1 MVRNLIIIAGV
12 MLLFGAIWAIK
23 DEKISKGI
31 KALVSA
37 VLVAILVCVYFY
49 EENLSKNEDAI
60 SKLVSDFKQGKV
72 LKCGEYNVSAEKFN
86 YEFGVKNR
94 LSDGIV
100 VGFGAG
106 DISVQ
111 LRGGY

>member
-31 KALVSA
+31 KALVSV

-49 EENLSKNEDAI
+49 EQNLSKNEDAI
-60 SKLVSDFKQGKV
+60 SKLVTDFKQGKV
-72 LKCGEYNVSAEKFN
+72 LKCGDHNVSNKKFN
-86 YEFGVKNR
+86 YEFGTASFLAKR
-94 LSDGIV
+94 EFSDLSGVIV
-100 VGFGAG
+100 P
-106 DISVQ
+106 IKSCEQ
-111 LRGGY
+111 

>member
-1 MVRNLIIIAGV
+1 

-23 DEKISKGI
+23 DEKISKGV

-86 YEFGVKNR
+86 YEFGTASFLQTRKFR
-94 LSDGIV
+94 
-100 VGFGAG
+100 
-106 DISVQ
+106 
-111 LRGGY
+111 

>member
-1 MVRNLIIIAGV
+1 MARNLIIIAGLL
-12 MLLFGAIWAIK
+12 LLFGAIWAIK
-23 DEKISKGI
+23 DEKISKGV

-86 YEFGVKNR
+86 YEFGTASFLPKR
-94 LSDGIV
+94 EFSELSGVIV
-100 VGFGAG
+100 P
-106 DISVQ
+106 IKSCEQ
-111 LRGGY
+111 

>member
-23 DEKISKGI
+23 DEKISKGV

-37 VLVAILVCVYFY
+37 VLVVILVCVYFY
-49 EENLSKNEDAI
+49 EQNLSKHEDAI
-60 SKLVSDFKQGKV
+60 SKLVSDFKQGKT

-86 YEFGVKNR
+86 YEFGTASFLPKR
-94 LSDGIV
+94 EFSELSGLIV
-100 VGFGAG
+100 P
-106 DISVQ
+106 ITSCEQ
-111 LRGGY
+111 

>member
-23 DEKISKGI
+23 DEKISKGV

-49 EENLSKNEDAI
+49 EQNLSKNEDAI
-60 SKLVSDFKQGKV
+60 SKLVTDFKQGKV
-72 LKCGEYNVSAEKFN
+72 LKCGDHNVSNKKFN
-86 YEFGVKNR
+86 YEFGTASFLPKR
-94 LSDGIV
+94 EFSDLSGVIV
-100 VGFGAG
+100 P
-106 DISVQ
+106 IKSCEQ
-111 LRGGY
+111 

>member
-60 SKLVSDFKQGKV
+60 SKLVTDFKQGKT
-72 LKCGEYNVSAEKFN
+72 LKCGKYNVSAEKFN
-86 YEFGVKNR
+86 YEFGTASFLPKR
-94 LSDGIV
+94 EFSDLSGVIV
-100 VGFGAG
+100 P
-106 DISVQ
+106 IKSCEQ
-111 LRGGY
+111 

>member
-49 EENLSKNEDAI
+49 EQNLSKNEDAI
-60 SKLVSDFKQGKV
+60 SKLVTDFKQGKV
-72 LKCGEYNVSAEKFN
+72 LKCGDHNVSNKKFN
-86 YEFGVKNR
+86 YEFGTASFLPKR
-94 LSDGIV
+94 EFSDLSGLIV
-100 VGFGAG
+100 P
-106 DISVQ
+106 ITSCEQ
-111 LRGGY
+111 

>member
-1 MVRNLIIIAGV
+1 MVRNLILIAGLIV
-12 MLLFGAIWAIK
+12 LFGAIWAIK

-37 VLVAILVCVYFY
+37 VLVVILVCVYFY

-60 SKLVSDFKQGKV
+60 SKLVSDFKQGKT

-86 YEFGVKNR
+86 YEFGTASFLAKR
-94 LSDGIV
+94 EFSDLSGVIV
-100 VGFGAG
+100 P
-106 DISVQ
+106 IKSCEQ
-111 LRGGY
+111 

>member
-1 MVRNLIIIAGV
+1 MVRNLILIAGLIV
-12 MLLFGAIWAIK
+12 LFGAIWAIK

-49 EENLSKNEDAI
+49 EQNLSKNEDAI

-86 YEFGVKNR
+86 YEFGTASFLAKR
-94 LSDGIV
+94 EFSDLSGVIV
-100 VGFGAG
+100 P
-106 DISVQ
+106 IKSCEQ
-111 LRGGY
+111 

>member
-23 DEKISKGI
+23 DEKISKGV

-49 EENLSKNEDAI
+49 EQNLSKNEDAV

-72 LKCGEYNVSAEKFN
+72 LKCGDHNVSNKKFN
-86 YEFGVKNR
+86 YEFGTASFLPKR
-94 LSDGIV
+94 EFSDLSGVIV
-100 VGFGAG
+100 P
-106 DISVQ
+106 IKSCEQ
-111 LRGGY
+111 

>member
-1 MVRNLIIIAGV
+1 

-23 DEKISKGI
+23 DEKISRGI
-31 KALVSA
+31 KVLVSA

-49 EENLSKNEDAI
+49 EQNLSKNEDAI

-86 YEFGVKNR
+86 YEFGTASFLAKR
-94 LSDGIV
+94 EFSDLSGVIV
-100 VGFGAG
+100 P
-106 DISVQ
+106 IKSCEQ
-111 LRGGY
+111 

>member
-23 DEKISKGI
+23 DEKISKGV

-60 SKLVSDFKQGKV
+60 SKLVSDFKQGKT
-72 LKCGEYNVSAEKFN
+72 LKCGDYNVSNKKFN
-86 YEFGVKNR
+86 YEFGTASFLPKREFNEFSGV
-94 LSDGIV
+94 IV
-100 VGFGAG
+100 P
-106 DISVQ
+106 IKSCEQ
-111 LRGGY
+111 

>member
-1 MVRNLIIIAGV
+1 MVRNLIIITGV

-23 DEKISKGI
+23 DEKISKGV

-60 SKLVSDFKQGKV
+60 SKLVTDFKQGKV
-72 LKCGEYNVSAEKFN
+72 LKCGDHNVSNKKFN
-86 YEFGVKNR
+86 YEFGTASFLPKR
-94 LSDGIV
+94 EFSDLSGAIV
-100 VGFGAG
+100 P
-106 DISVQ
+106 IKSCEQ
-111 LRGGY
+111 

>member
-23 DEKISKGI
+23 EKKSGKGF

-86 YEFGVKNR
+86 YEFGTASFLAKR
-94 LSDGIV
+94 EFSDLSGVIV
-100 VGFGAG
+100 P
-106 DISVQ
+106 IKSCEQ
-111 LRGGY
+111 